1 MDHFFTI
8 YSIALEIFIQLR
20 KEIMLMKKTK
30 KFTNTVLMSVAAMF
44 VAASHLITTSGSL
57 IFVGEPK
64 CPKDLLK

>member
-1 MDHFFTI
+1 
-8 YSIALEIFIQLR
+8 
-20 KEIMLMKKTK
+20 MKKNK
-30 KFTNTVLMSVAAMF
+30 KFTNTILLSVAAMF